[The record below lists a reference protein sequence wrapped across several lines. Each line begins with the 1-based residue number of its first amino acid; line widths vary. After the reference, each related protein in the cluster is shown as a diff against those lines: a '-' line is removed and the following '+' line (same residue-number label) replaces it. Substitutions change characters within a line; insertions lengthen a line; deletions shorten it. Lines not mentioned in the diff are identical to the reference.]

1 MSDENRL
8 EGVQIAFMSGA
19 MKGDD
24 LRLQGLV
31 GREAL
36 SRLFEFDLVFS
47 RKAGPYTRDQLE
59 LVLRTPCAMT
69 MGPRPGDVVHGILS
83 SIEVV
88 DSARSVEA
96 RYLARMVPTIW
107 LLTLSRSNRV
117 FQETTVP
124 QMVEKILVQYGFA
137 RGHDFEILTTRPN
150 PLREYMVQYEE
161 SDWDFVQRWLEHEG
175 LYYWFE
181 HGGTTDKLII
191 SDTNHDATPI
201 DDPAAIRYRERN
213 NLTNLR
219 DSTVWDWTPRLRRT
233 AARVAVY
240 EYNYRTP
247 ALPLAEKIDVDVVKG
262 FGGVFHYGEHFRTPE
277 EGKAVATLRA
287 ERMAGERLTVTGKTD
302 CARFRVGHSFQLE
315 NHPDAAND
323 TEYLITTIE
332 HRVGFPL
339 LADGALGDASLR
351 YVASFGAMPYDVAF
365 RPERV
370 TPWPSIHGVI
380 HAHIDGD
387 TTGEYAEI
395 DDLGRYKVKLPFD
408 SGGVRGLKASQWV
421 RMAQNYS
428 GAGYGSHFPL
438 HKGTEVLLVHID
450 GDPDRPLI
458 VGSVPNP
465 QSPSPTTM
473 KNATQSVIQT
483 ASGLRLEMEDLQK

>member
-1 MSDENRL
+1 MDENRV

-19 MKGDD
+19 LKDD
-24 LRLQGLV
+24 DIRLRGLV

-47 RKAGPYTRDQLE
+47 RKDGPYTRAELE
-59 LVLRTPCAMT
+59 NVLRTPCAMT

-83 SIEVV
+83 SIEIV
-88 DSARSVEA
+88 DASRTVEA
-96 RYLARMVPTIW
+96 RYLARMVPTVW

-117 FQETTVP
+117 FQAMTIP
-124 QMVEKILVQYGFA
+124 KMVETILVQYGLQK
-137 RGHDFEILTTRPN
+137 GHDFQILTSRPS
-150 PLREYMVQYEE
+150 PEHEYLVQYEE

-175 LYYWFE
+175 MYYWFE

-201 DDPAAIRYRERN
+201 EDPAAISYRERN

-219 DSTVWDWTPRLRRT
+219 DSTVWDWAPRLQRIP
-233 AARVAVY
+233 ARVAVY

-247 ALPLAEKIDVDVVKG
+247 ALPLAVKFEVDLVRG
-262 FGGVFHYGEHFRTPE
+262 FGGMFFYGEHFRTAE
-277 EGKAVATLRA
+277 EGQAVATLRA
-287 ERMAGERLTVTGKTD
+287 ERLLCEHLTISGRTD

-315 NHPDAAND
+315 NHPDAEND
-323 TEYLITTIE
+323 AEYLITSIE
-332 HRVGFPL
+332 HRVGYPL
-339 LADGALGDASLR
+339 LADGALGEDLQR
-351 YVASFGAMPYDVAF
+351 YSATFVAIPYTVAF

-370 TPWPSIHGVI
+370 TPWPSIHGVM
-380 HAHIDGD
+380 HAHVDGD
-387 TTGEYAEI
+387 TSGEYAEI
-395 DDLGRYKVKLPFD
+395 DEQGRYKIKLPFD
-408 SGGVRGLKASQWV
+408 SGEMRGLKASQWI
-421 RMAQNYS
+421 RMAQSYS
-428 GAGYGSHFPL
+428 GAGYGNHFPL

-450 GDPDRPLI
+450 GDPDRPVI

-465 QSPSPTTM
+465 QSPSPTTTR
-473 KNATQSVIQT
+473 NATQSVIQT

>member
-1 MSDENRL
+1 MDENRV

-19 MKGDD
+19 LKDD
-24 LRLQGLV
+24 DIRLRGVV

-47 RKAGPYTRDQLE
+47 RKDGPYTRLE
-59 LVLRTPCAMT
+59 LEDVLRTPCAMT

-83 SIEVV
+83 SIEIV
-88 DSARSVEA
+88 DAARSVEP
-96 RYLARMVPTIW
+96 RYLARMVPTVW

-117 FQETTVP
+117 FQAMTIP
-124 QMVEKILVQYGFA
+124 KMVETILVQYGLTK
-137 RGHDFEILTTRPN
+137 GHDFQILTSRPS
-150 PLREYMVQYEE
+150 PEHEYLVQYEE

-175 LYYWFE
+175 MYYWFE
-181 HGGTTDKLII
+181 HGGTTDRLII

-201 DDPAAIRYRERN
+201 EDPAAVSYRERN

-219 DSTVWDWTPRLRRT
+219 DSTVWDWAPRLQRT
-233 AARVAVY
+233 PARVAVY

-247 ALPLAEKIDVDVVKG
+247 ALPLAEKFEVDLVRG
-262 FGGVFHYGEHFRTPE
+262 FGGMFFYGEHFRTPE
-277 EGKAVATLRA
+277 EGQAVATLRA
-287 ERMAGERLTVTGKTD
+287 ERLLCEHLTVSGRTD

-315 NHPDAAND
+315 NHPDAEND
-323 TEYLITTIE
+323 DEYLITSLE

-339 LADGALGDASLR
+339 LAGGALGDDLQR
-351 YVASFGAMPYDVAF
+351 YSATFVAIPYRVAF

-380 HAHIDGD
+380 HAHVEGD

-395 DDLGRYKVKLPFD
+395 DEQGRYKIKLPFD
-408 SGGVRGLKASQWV
+408 SGEIRGLKASQWI
-421 RMAQNYS
+421 RMAQSYS
-428 GAGYGSHFPL
+428 GAGYGNHFPL

-450 GDPDRPLI
+450 GDPDRPVI

-465 QSPSPTTM
+465 QSLSPTTT